1 MQKADALLDIYQ
13 QRGATTTVLR
23 YEWFTG
29 EPDASKVCQSGS
41 EGGSWKP
48 APRSLVPVVR
58 RHEDRQGA
66 GCLPYCQESLGHQ
79 PYLVG
84 VCQNPTSE
92 REGGQ

>member
-13 QRGATTTVLR
+13 QRGAATTVLR

-41 EGGSWKP
+41 EGGGWKP

-66 GCLPYCQESLGHQ
+66 GRLPYR
-79 PYLVG
+79 PYG
-84 VCQNPTSE
+84 SWGGACREAGPHPTWAQGS
-92 REGGQ
+92 G